1 LTAGATRIRWI
12 TGLRADR
19 GAALGLQVFRP
30 SGESFKDPLNTAQS
44 RKPSTMNETCPARNL
59 SVTLGVVLVLFCAS
73 AARAQQ
79 EPEAE
84 PAAAPEDTL
93 SMAIPADR
101 LNWHLAGLRE
111 ALRYAEE
118 KLEEA
123 RENNDKARINVLTR
137 GIERM
142 NLVRRP
148 EKMHLSLEDAVR
160 LALENSYRVEVQS
173 FNPAIERTRVV
184 EAEAVFDAVFF
195 SNITKNIVDRPT
207 GSELQATDED
217 SLSSEFGIRKLAPA
231 GLQTSVA
238 YTFYRS
244 KSDIQ
249 FQLINPV
256 YFSDLVLEL
265 RQPFLRGFGLDYNL
279 SAIRVAKNNKRISNL
294 AFAREVQ
301 DTIRDVEERYW
312 DLVFARRNVVITAR
326 LLAEFEQIY
335 EYLDARKDFDI
346 MPVQIAAT
354 RANLETSKAEFVRVC
369 ANLADAEDALI
380 ALMNTDKINLADD
393 IEIIPD
399 DFPAIDRIEVDRLA
413 EVQTA
418 LDNRREIE
426 EQELRIDNAK
436 IAVGRAKVEELPRLD
451 VVFQYQIDGLGGT
464 WDQSFDEMSRHN
476 FVEYYIGVQFEWPIG
491 NRGARAA
498 HRRADLQRAQAMASL
513 KSVLEGII
521 LEVNFAARALDTAYE
536 QIEPSYESAQARER
550 EVESIVARA
559 ERKDI
564 NTLNSELSARQSLAN
579 SRRVMLRS
587 ILDHHL
593 AITNLERAKGTLL
606 RYNNIYIAENEE

>member
-1 LTAGATRIRWI
+1 LTAGAARIRCI
-12 TGLRADR
+12 LNLRADC
-19 GAALGLQVFRP
+19 GAALSPQVFRP
-30 SGESFKDPLNTAQS
+30 GGENLQVFLNTARS
-44 RKPSTMNETCPARNL
+44 SKPSAMNDTRPARNL
-59 SVTLGVVLVLFCAS
+59 LITLGMVFLLLCAR
-73 AARAQQ
+73 AATAQQ
-79 EPEAE
+79 EPEDQ
-84 PAAAPEDTL
+84 PSAAPEGVPQ
-93 SMAIPADR
+93 MAIPADR
-101 LNWHLAGLRE
+101 LNWHLAGLRD
-111 ALRYAEE
+111 AIRYAEE
-118 KLEEA
+118 QLEEA
-123 RENNDKARINVLTR
+123 RENNDKARINILTR

-142 NLVRRP
+142 NFVRRP
-148 EKMHLSLEDAVR
+148 QKMHLSLEDAVR
-160 LALENSYRVEVQS
+160 LALQNSYRVEVES

-184 EAEAVFDAVFF
+184 EAEAVFDALFF

-207 GSELQATDED
+207 GSQLLGSNLDL
-217 SLSSEFGIRKLAPA
+217 LSSEFGIRKLTPA

-238 YTFYRS
+238 YTFERT
-244 KSDIQ
+244 KTNNQ
-249 FQLINPV
+249 FQQINPE

-279 SAIRVAKNNKRISNL
+279 SALRVAKNNKRISNL

-354 RANLETSKAEFVRVC
+354 RANLETSKADFVRVC

-380 ALMNTDKINLADD
+380 ALMNTDEINLADD
-393 IEIIPD
+393 IEIVPD

-418 LDNRREIE
+418 LDNRREIK

-436 IAVGRAKVEELPRLD
+436 IAVGRAKIDELPRLD

-476 FVEYYIGVQFEWPIG
+476 FVEYFIGVQFEWPIG

-498 HRRADLQRAQAMASL
+498 HRRAGLQRVQAVAGL
-513 KSVLEGII
+513 KNILEGII
-521 LEVNFAARALDTAYE
+521 LEVNLAVRALNTAYE
-536 QIEPSYESAQARER
+536 QIEPSFESAQARER

-564 NTLNSELSARQSLAN
+564 NTLNSELAARQSLAN

-587 ILDHHL
+587 ILDHYL

-606 RYNNIYIAENEE
+606 RYNKIYLAEDEE